1 MAADLV
7 ESSTTLQTLKHDL
20 ESFFWVLLWIVLMQ
34 VPCSWGLGRR
44 SRFINETMDPRLY
57 GQDQDG
63 GNAKKMFL
71 THKDSLR
78 KEEFDI
84 PNNTVLHGLLKS
96 LKKIVAA
103 RHRLPPD
110 NPNEEA
116 ESSYKQGLTYLEDHK
131 KMLKEFRKSLESEW
145 PTKDPAE
152 YQRITVSKST
162 LAAGQCSS
170 KRSRSTAEL
179 DGISLEP
186 SSSKRRG

>member
-7 ESSTTLQTLKHDL
+7 ESSTTVQTAKHDL
-20 ESFFWVLLWIVLMQ
+20 ESFFWVLLWMVLMQ
-34 VPCSWGLGRR
+34 VPCSWSIAER
-44 SRFINETMDPRLY
+44 SRFINETMGPRPY
-57 GQDQDG
+57 GQDENG
-63 GNAKKMFL
+63 GKAKKMFL
-71 THKDSLR
+71 RDDDSLR
-78 KEEFDI
+78 KGEFDI
-84 PNNTVLHGLLKS
+84 PNNTALHELLKS

-152 YQRITVSKST
+152 YQRITASKST
-162 LAAGQCSS
+162 LAAGKCSS
-170 KRSRSTAEL
+170 KRSRSTAEQ